1 MLRLCRVRIYLWDIC
16 SLFRLDSRLPDGTID
31 HSPLIM
37 HNRAFSPET
46 SYNKS
51 WFVVEENLALPVDAA
66 LFKHIMGAAKPLGL
80 KVYEQDWICLTHN
93 KMNATQ
99 DNVDFARRWMLA
111 MDEGAVASNMSIQL
125 CMQYSRHVL
134 QTLEMRAVTNARAS
148 TDYHAIPDPTCKYGQ
163 PNPTCTQYNIFLT
176 GLIYSSIG
184 MDANHQ
190 LDFM

>member
-1 MLRLCRVRIYLWDIC
+1 
-16 SLFRLDSRLPDGTID
+16 
-31 HSPLIM
+31 M

-51 WFVVEENLALPVDAA
+51 WFVVEENLALPVDVA

-93 KMNATQ
+93 KMSATQ
-99 DNVDFARRWMLA
+99 DNIVFARRWMLA
-111 MDEGAVASNMSIQL
+111 MDEGAVSSNTSIQL

-134 QTLEMRAVTNARAS
+134 QTLEMRAVTNARAAQ
-148 TDYHAIPDPTCKYGQ
+148 TTTIPDPTSTVSATQ
-163 PNPTCTQYNIFLT
+163 RTQYNIFLT

-184 MDANHQ
+184 TDSQSPA
-190 LDFM
+190 

>member
-1 MLRLCRVRIYLWDIC
+1 
-16 SLFRLDSRLPDGTID
+16 LPDDTFD

-51 WFVVEENLALPVDAA
+51 WFVVEENLALPVDVG
-66 LFKHIMGAAKPLGL
+66 LFKDIMGAAKPLGL

-93 KMNATQ
+93 KMKATQ
-99 DNVDFARRWMLA
+99 DNAIFAHRWMLA
-111 MDEGAVASNMSIQL
+111 MDEAAVASNMSIQL

-184 MDANHQ
+184 MDSLISCDLCYLVAATSLRSHNRNYERG
-190 LDFM
+190 